1 MNYADITDTALSYAD
16 REDTEVT
23 SRIDKFLRI
32 VEARINRFLKTQK
45 MAVRSVIITTAD
57 KYYYGLPSGFSGIRN
72 ITLINGSSRTPGQYI
87 NPEQMDNIKN
97 SASETNVTG
106 LYYNFVADQLQIYP
120 SHNNKTLEI
129 LHYQDVKELNSSQ
142 TNWISDYNPDVYIFG
157 LLVEINAFVKD
168 ASTAA
173 AWDQRFK
180 EALAEIKEDDQISR
194 WSGPPLVIR
203 TG

>member
-1 MNYADITDTALSYAD
+1 M
-16 REDTEVT
+16 
-23 SRIDKFLRI
+23 
-32 VEARINRFLKTQK
+32 Q
-45 MAVRSVIITTAD
+45 
-57 KYYYGLPSGFSGIRN
+57 
-72 ITLINGSSRTPGQYI
+72 
-87 NPEQMDNIKN
+87 N
-97 SASETNVTG
+97 S
-106 LYYNFVADQLQIYP
+106 
-120 SHNNKTLEI
+120 
-129 LHYQDVKELNSSQ
+129 
-142 TNWISDYNPDVYIFG
+142 IFG